1 MTEIQD
7 LFKELSVNDDGGGEW
22 ISAKK
27 TNQKKKKNI
36 KIDNAP
42 FSDLRAGVILKKD
55 NKYLLVRGQDT
66 DDSEGKWG
74 HSKGHLEKEDNDDFI
89 KTAIREIFE
98 ETEIKIK
105 YEAFDKTNVF
115 RDDKLIL
122 YIIDADIK
130 KELINF
136 PKEFRKPNR
145 EIKKIGWFTI
155 DQIRQSLKD
164 GKPLDKMNTSLRK
177 WLKNQ
182 R

>member
-1 MTEIQD
+1 
-7 LFKELSVNDDGGGEW
+7 
-22 ISAKK
+22 
-27 TNQKKKKNI
+27 
-36 KIDNAP
+36 
-42 FSDLRAGVILKKD
+42 
-55 NKYLLVRGQDT
+55 
-66 DDSEGKWG
+66 
-74 HSKGHLEKEDNDDFI
+74 
-89 KTAIREIFE
+89 
-98 ETEIKIK
+98 
-105 YEAFDKTNVF
+105 
-115 RDDKLIL
+115 L